1 MRISHSKSNNINA
14 KINYRNVLNN
24 SGSDINNY
32 ILKYNKNFSP
42 IHKKIDFKFNTLE
55 NLRKNSKNLKSE
67 RNNKLNK
74 EKGNVFNLVKLE
86 LKSENNVINGA
97 NILANKKIMNNHIT
111 KMDYPN
117 SFGNLYNVQVVNI

>member
-1 MRISHSKSNNINA
+1 M
-14 KINYRNVLNN
+14 
-24 SGSDINNY
+24 
-32 ILKYNKNFSP
+32 
-42 IHKKIDFKFNTLE
+42 
-55 NLRKNSKNLKSE
+55 KSE